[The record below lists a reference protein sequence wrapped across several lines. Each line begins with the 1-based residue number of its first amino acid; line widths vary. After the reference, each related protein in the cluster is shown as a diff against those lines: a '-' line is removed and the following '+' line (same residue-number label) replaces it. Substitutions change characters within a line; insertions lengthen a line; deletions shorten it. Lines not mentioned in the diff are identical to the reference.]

1 MKKRYLPTP
10 ENLLSAIRQRCLDC
24 CGNARLE
31 VERCR
36 ITSCPLHPYRSPGA
50 MKKKP
55 EQAEISGQ
63 LDWFG
68 DMTKQDG
75 RV

>member
-1 MKKRYLPTP
+1 MKRRNLPTP
-10 ENLLSAIRQRCLDC
+10 EALLTAIRQRCMDC

-36 ITSCPLHPYRSPGA
+36 ITSCPLHPYRSTSA
-50 MKKKP
+50 MGKNKHD
-55 EQAEISGQ
+55 QAEISGQ

-68 DMTKQDG
+68 NMGK
-75 RV
+75 